1 MGTFDH
7 NQIKFR
13 IEQPGVGFSE
23 IRICDRL
30 EVRARK
36 RLMRGALLVITIG
49 YYQDSSCLRHLVAE
63 PRKDAGRMPANRRQ
77 GYLRSPTVRKDLL
90 GTESYKFRFRDRL
103 SNESSKRNG
112 PRC

>member
-1 MGTFDH
+1 MQRRGNTLDEFNAVAGRLGTFDH
-7 NQIKFR
+7 NKIKFR
-13 IEQPGVGFSE
+13 FEQPGVGFSE

-36 RLMRGALLVITIG
+36 RLVRGALLIITIG

-77 GYLRSPTVRKDLL
+77 GCLRSYCSQRSLR
-90 GTESYKFRFRDRL
+90 Y
-103 SNESSKRNG
+103 
-112 PRC
+112 